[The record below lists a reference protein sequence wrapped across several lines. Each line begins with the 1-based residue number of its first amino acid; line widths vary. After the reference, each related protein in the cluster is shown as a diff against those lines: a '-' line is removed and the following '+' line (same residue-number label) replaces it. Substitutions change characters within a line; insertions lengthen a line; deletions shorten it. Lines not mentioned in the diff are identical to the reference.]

1 MKAFRFLVSGVVQG
15 VGYRLFTVRAA
26 RSLGIRGF
34 ARNLPDGRVEVV
46 AAGPAEGIRRFR
58 EQLRSG
64 PRGAVVSGLEAS
76 EAEIEPDTD
85 QFEVRF

>member
-34 ARNLPDGRVEVV
+34 ARNLPAGRVEGV
-46 AAGPAEGIRRFR
+46 AAGPAEGIRQFL

-64 PRGAVVSGLEAS
+64 PRGAVGSGLEAS